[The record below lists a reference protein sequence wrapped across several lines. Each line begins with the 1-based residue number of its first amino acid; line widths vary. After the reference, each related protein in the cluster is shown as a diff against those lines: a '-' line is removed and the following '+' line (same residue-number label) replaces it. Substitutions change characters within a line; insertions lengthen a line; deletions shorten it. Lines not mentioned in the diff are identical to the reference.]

1 MIPFITSITP
11 AAVDFAS
18 ATSKCIKSP
27 LNTGVLLC
35 KELQEDIKT
44 CQAKGTT
51 VLISMGGDNSPSP
64 NWVDA
69 ADAEKSAQL
78 IWDMFGPV
86 TSSKVDRPFGT
97 SVVNGFDLDFETPVN
112 HPSAFADRL
121 RHLMDSATDKF
132 YLSAAPLP

>member
-1 MIPFITSITP
+1 
-11 AAVDFAS
+11 
-18 ATSKCIKSP
+18 
-27 LNTGVLLC
+27 
-35 KELQEDIKT
+35 
-44 CQAKGTT
+44 
-51 VLISMGGDNSPSP
+51 MGGGNSPSP

-69 ADAEKSAQL
+69 ADAEKSSQL

-97 SVVNGFDLDFETPVN
+97 SVVNEFDLEFETPVN
-112 HPSAFADRL
+112 HLSAFADRL

>member
-1 MIPFITSITP
+1 MTWKDVMSASAIDSLAVRRRKHNVCP

-35 KELQEDIKT
+35 KELQEDTKT
-44 CQAKGTT
+44 CQAKGRT
-51 VLISMGGDNSPSP
+51 VLISMGGGNSPSP

-97 SVVNGFDLDFETPVN
+97 SVVNGFDLDFDTGQ
-112 HPSAFADRL
+112 PSFC
-121 RHLMDSATDKF
+121 F
-132 YLSAAPLP
+132 C